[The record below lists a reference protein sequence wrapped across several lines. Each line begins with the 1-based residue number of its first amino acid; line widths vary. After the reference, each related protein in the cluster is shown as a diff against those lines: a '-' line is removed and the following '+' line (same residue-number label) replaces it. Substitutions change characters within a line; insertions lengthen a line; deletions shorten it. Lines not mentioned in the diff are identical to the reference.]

1 MILRFEVNGEGVGM
15 TKRLALCGGPVTR
28 DRPFSVWPVCGPEE
42 EAALLEVLRSGKWG
56 RIDGE
61 RTAEFERAFAEYHD
75 CAYGAAVF
83 NGTVAL
89 QLALLAAGIKA
100 GDEVIVPP
108 YTFLATATSVML
120 CNAVPIFVD
129 IDPETYCIDPEAIE
143 PAITERTKAII
154 PVHLGG
160 QAAEMDRILE
170 ISRAHELTVIEDCAH
185 AHGAE
190 YKGQRVG
197 SLGDLGCFSFQSSK
211 NLTSGEGG
219 IVVTNDEELA
229 GTCRSMHNCGRVPGG
244 AWYDHRALSLNMRM
258 TEFQAALLECGLD
271 RLDAQIERREANG
284 NYLNEALAE
293 IPGIDPLPRGH
304 GETRHGYHLYTYRY
318 EEAAFGGVPRRL
330 FLEALRAE
338 GIPSVSGYDVPLYHQ
353 RIFVDRVFGPYTGYR
368 TTRPDLDY
376 ADVECPACEQAC
388 REGCWLTQSMLL
400 GTRED
405 MDDIVRGIRK
415 VYARRDELQTQGAC

>member
-1 MILRFEVNGEGVGM
+1 MR
-15 TKRLALCGGPVTR
+15 KRLALYGGPPVR
-28 DRPFSVWPVCGPEE
+28 ERPFPVWPVYGSEE
-42 EAALLEVLRSGKWG
+42 ESALLEVLRSRKWG
-56 RIDGE
+56 RIDGT
-61 RTAEFERAFAEYHD
+61 RTADFERVFAEYQD
-75 CAYGAAVF
+75 CTYGVAVF

-89 QLALLAAGIKA
+89 QLALLAAGIGE

-129 IDPETYCIDPEAIE
+129 IDPQTYCIDPEAIE
-143 PAITERTKAII
+143 PAITDRTKAII

-160 QAAEMDRILE
+160 QAADMDRILA
-170 ISRAHELTVIEDCAH
+170 ISRAHGLMVIEDCAH

-190 YKGQRVG
+190 YKGRRVG

-219 IVVTNDEELA
+219 IVVANDEELA

-244 AWYDHRALSLNMRM
+244 AWYDHRALSLNLRM
-258 TEFQAALLECGLD
+258 TEFQAALLQCGME

-284 NYLNEALAE
+284 LYLNDALSE

-318 EEAAFGGVPRRL
+318 DEAAFGGVPRGL
-330 FLEALRAE
+330 FVEALRAE

-368 TTRPDLDY
+368 TTRPEIEY
-376 ADVECPACEQAC
+376 ADVTCPACEQAC

-405 MDDIVRGIRK
+405 MDDIVTGIRK
-415 VYARRDELQTQGAC
+415 VYEHREVLRLKVAR